1 LLWRDC
7 LWQHAV
13 VAVNRLKFAV
23 AQLGR
28 KAGAR
33 DALAC
38 LLGVEGLPGAG
49 WRVLDE
55 RTWRTGV
62 AGHATPWGGR
72 ARAAGSVT
80 AWRSFQDAAGRRW
93 VWVQV
98 MPLVS
103 AQDALDALG
112 GIGDR
117 LLGNARATVKV
128 VREHDVEVVPFAGA
142 SAVWAHE
149 QHTAGHDGEGVSLLL
164 AGVVGVSVVVVCASG
179 SAAWDWGAVS
189 GLAARQAGHM
199 AAGGSM

>member
-1 LLWRDC
+1 M
-7 LWQHAV
+7 
-13 VAVNRLKFAV
+13 AVNRLRFAA

-33 DALAC
+33 ERLAC
-38 LLGVEGLPGAG
+38 LLTVLDLPGAG

-62 AGHATPWGGR
+62 AGPVTPWGGR

-103 AQDALDALG
+103 AQDALEALG

-117 LLGNARATVKV
+117 LLGNARATVKL
-128 VREHDVEVVPFAGA
+128 VREADVEVAPFAGA

-149 QHTAGHDGEGVSLLL
+149 QHTAGPGGEGVSLLL
-164 AGVVGVSVVVVCASG
+164 AGVVAVSVVVVCASG
-179 SAAWDWGAVS
+179 SPAWDWRAVS
-189 GLAARQAGHM
+189 ELAARQADHL
-199 AAGGSM
+199 AAGEGSGAKP

>member
-1 LLWRDC
+1 M
-7 LWQHAV
+7 
-13 VAVNRLKFAV
+13 AVNRLRFAV

-33 DALAC
+33 DRLAC
-38 LLGVEGLPGAG
+38 LLRLEDLPGAG

-62 AGHATPWGGR
+62 AGPATPWGGR

-80 AWRSFQDAAGRRW
+80 AWRSFQDATGRRW

-103 AQDALDALG
+103 AQDALEALG

-117 LLGNARATVKV
+117 LLGNARATVKL
-128 VREHDVEVVPFAGA
+128 VREHDVEVAPFAGA

-149 QHTAGHDGEGVSLLL
+149 QHTAGPDGEGVSLLL
-164 AGVVGVSVVVVCASG
+164 AGVVAVSVVVVCASG
-179 SAAWDWGAVS
+179 SPAWDWGAVS
-189 GLAARQAGHM
+189 ELAARQADHL
-199 AAGGSM
+199 AAGGIV